1 MNKIFD
7 ICYTGESASVLSKNI
22 LAFDFKGKNCL
33 LYYIIIHSISQASS
47 VFQSQF
53 TLVHLLS

>member
-33 LYYIIIHSISQASS
+33 LYYII
-47 VFQSQF
+47 
-53 TLVHLLS
+53 L